1 MGFLEILLAYVNFL
15 WQAFQ
20 FDVAVF
26 SHWWMYAFLCVP
38 VTGYLI
44 FFCLKWFVITLP
56 IWYVPSKILGA
67 SPFGLITKEVKK
79 QVEKRKKEKE

>member
-20 FDVAVF
+20 FDIEVF

-38 VTGYLI
+38 AVGYLI
-44 FFCLKWFVITLP
+44 FFCFKWFVITLP
-56 IWYVPSKILGA
+56 IWYIPAKILGA
-67 SPFGLITKEVKK
+67 SPFGVVTKAVKK
-79 QVEKRKKEKE
+79 QVAKKKEKIN